1 MDSPGRASD
10 DSGLRSIVLVA
21 GTVAA
26 LYVARD
32 VLIPLAVAL
41 TFTFLLS
48 PLVRWLQGLRLPRA
62 VAVLTV
68 LLISTGL
75 GAGVCWVLAGQ
86 AINLVTDL
94 PNYRDNIDARIKAL
108 HGRPQGS
115 LRQAADNVKEIKRE
129 LSGAQPPVAPTPS
142 AVPARGQRGVSTPN
156 KPGQVE
162 IIQPPRSDLQYLVDL
177 GTPVLRPLATVGLV
191 LVFTFF
197 MLMENEKLRNRLLRL
212 AGMQRLHAVTLALDD
227 AAKRVSKYLLLQASV
242 NAGFGALFAVGL
254 FFIGVP
260 NAALWGALAAILRIV
275 PYVGSLIAAA
285 FPLVLS
291 LAVFQGWMHPVL
303 VVALFVVLELIIG
316 NFIEPMLYGA
326 HTGISPLAILV
337 TTVFWTVLW
346 GPAGLILS
354 TPLTVCV
361 GVLGRYIPK
370 LAFLHVLL
378 GDEPVLEPAA
388 LFYQRLLAFDQSEAH
403 KVAESY
409 LADHPLIGLYDSV
422 LIPAL
427 GMSERARHEGSLS
440 QDHEQFILLSFGEMI
455 AEFSDY
461 QGNSRPS
468 TSEDSSVPT
477 EPQPEQAQ
485 TAPGFHGRIL
495 CVPAND
501 EADSITTS
509 LLVQILEQQDYKALW
524 LPIAE
529 SLQALQVLGP
539 TPDDLICICALPPF
553 AFARC
558 KTLTRELRARFPN
571 QPTIV
576 GIWGF
581 TGDVSKAAAQL
592 EPGQP
597 KNVLTTLAAVV
608 ERIAEIGS
616 GVDEH
621 DADGTG
627 LSAVDA
633 PVDADELLEEA
644 ETAPTSRVS
653 T

>member
-1 MDSPGRASD
+1 
-10 DSGLRSIVLVA
+10 
-21 GTVAA
+21 
-26 LYVARD
+26 
-32 VLIPLAVAL
+32 VAL

-48 PLVRWLQGLRLPRA
+48 PLVRWLQGLHFPRGA
-62 VAVLTV
+62 AVLSV
-68 LLISTGL
+68 FLVSTAL
-75 GAGVCWVLAGQ
+75 GGGVCWFLGGQ
-86 AINLVTDL
+86 VINLVTEL
-94 PNYRDNIDARIKAL
+94 PSYRDNIDARIKAL
-108 HGRPQGS
+108 HGPPKGS
-115 LRQAADNVKEIKRE
+115 LRQVADNVKEIRQE
-129 LSGAQPPVAPTPS
+129 IAGAQQPATPTTP
-142 AVPARGQRGVSTPN
+142 AVPARGKRGVATPT

-162 IIQPPRSDLQYLVDL
+162 IVQPPPSDLQYLVDL

-197 MLMENEKLRNRLLRL
+197 MLMEKEELRNRLLRL
-212 AGMQRLHAVTLALDD
+212 AGMQRLHAITLALDD

-242 NAGFGALFAVGL
+242 NVAFGVLFATGL

-285 FPLVLS
+285 FPLLLS
-291 LAVFQGWMHPVL
+291 LAVFQGWVPPVL
-303 VVALFVVLELIIG
+303 VVALFAALELTIG

-354 TPLTVCV
+354 TPLTVCA

-370 LAFLHVLL
+370 LAFLHILL
-378 GDEPVLEPAA
+378 GDEPVLEPSA
-388 LFYQRLLAFDQSEAH
+388 LFYQRLLAFDQAEAR
-403 KVAESY
+403 KVADSY
-409 LADHPLIGLYDSV
+409 LAEHSLISLYDSV

-427 GMSERARHEGSLS
+427 GMAERDRHEGSL
-440 QDHEQFILLSFGEMI
+440 DHDREQFIILSFGEML

-461 QGNSRPS
+461 RGN
-468 TSEDSSVPT
+468 PT
-477 EPQPEQAQ
+477 EPARDDSSATSEPRPQEAQP
-485 TAPGFHGRIL
+485 APAFQGRIL

-509 LLVQILEQQDYKALW
+509 MLVQVLEQQGYKALW
-524 LPIAE
+524 LPVTE
-529 SLQALQVLGP
+529 SLGGLQVLGP
-539 TPDDLICICALPPF
+539 TPDDLVCIAALPPF

-558 KTLTRELRARFPN
+558 KALTRELRSRFPD

-581 TGDVSKAAAQL
+581 TGDAKSAAQL
-592 EPGQP
+592 EPGHP
-597 KNVLTTLAAVV
+597 ENVLTTLAAVV
-608 ERIAEIGS
+608 ERIKQIGA
-616 GVDEH
+616 GVDENTP
-621 DADGTG
+621 DAVK
-627 LSAVDA
+627 SNA
-633 PVDADELLEEA
+633 ADTPAGDVLDNA
-644 ETAPTSRVS
+644 ESEPDPTSLVS